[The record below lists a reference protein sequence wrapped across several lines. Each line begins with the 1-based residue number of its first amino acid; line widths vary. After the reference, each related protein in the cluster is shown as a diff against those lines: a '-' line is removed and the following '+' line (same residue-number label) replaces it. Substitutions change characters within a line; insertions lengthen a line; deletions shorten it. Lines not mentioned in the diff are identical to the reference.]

1 MEWILN
7 ITKDWNKF
15 GHLANDDGDQF
26 WGTEI
31 NDTKL
36 RYTHSVFAPIDR
48 VPFAPVVIHGLEI
61 DDHPYAHVL
70 NSINGVKLFRGD
82 FSLYGLHLSAEPITK
97 IFMPLS
103 LLDENINYR
112 AVCIRHEALLIGG
125 YRCEGKEFHLLLRK
139 SGSIVEVEKSTL
151 EAIAIDLPIEQYL
164 SDRLS
169 RIARSEKW
177 VRTYSELAAK
187 V

>member
-1 MEWILN
+1 MLTIL
-7 ITKDWNKF
+7 KGWNKL
-15 GHLANDDGDQF
+15 GHLVNDDGDQF

-31 NDTKL
+31 DDPKL
-36 RYTHSVFAPIDR
+36 RHTHSVFAPIDCA
-48 VPFAPVVIHGLEI
+48 PFAPVAIHGLEI
-61 DDHPYAHVL
+61 DDHPYAQVL

-82 FSLYGLHLSAEPITK
+82 FSLYGLHLSAVPVTK
-97 IFMPLS
+97 IFMPFS

-112 AVCIRHEALLIGG
+112 ALCIRHEALLIGG
-125 YRCEGKEFHLLLRK
+125 YRYEGKEFHMLQQK

-151 EAIAIDLPIEQYL
+151 EAIVIDLPIEQYL
-164 SDRLS
+164 SERLS